1 MKPFNLYL
9 KTSYKERQEISEN
22 NMFENM
28 VTLRREWKEMSDEQ
42 KQPYIDGC
50 LADRDRYAKE
60 WDEYKKTGFFTH
72 AKTGKNSIDLAVIQR
87 SFKPHVILPKK
98 LKRPKEMY
106 ISRHHQAKKDSMP
119 AESKPAAILNA
130 LATDWTALSA
140 EEKIEYKNMV
150 CEDQVRYDREM
161 NELAT

>member
-1 MKPFNLYL
+1 
-9 KTSYKERQEISEN
+9 
-22 NMFENM
+22 
-28 VTLRREWKEMSDEQ
+28 
-42 KQPYIDGC
+42 
-50 LADRDRYAKE
+50 
-60 WDEYKKTGFFTH
+60 
-72 AKTGKNSIDLAVIQR
+72 
-87 SFKPHVILPKK
+87 
-98 LKRPKEMY
+98 
-106 ISRHHQAKKDSMP
+106 MP